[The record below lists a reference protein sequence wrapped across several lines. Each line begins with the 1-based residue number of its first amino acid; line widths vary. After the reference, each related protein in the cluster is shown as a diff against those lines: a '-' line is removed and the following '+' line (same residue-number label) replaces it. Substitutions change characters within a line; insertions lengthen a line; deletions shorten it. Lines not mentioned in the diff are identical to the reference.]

1 MAVVGNFGVISDKF
15 NVDKST
21 VILLGFTA
29 ISTTTC
35 TITATYTAATITNI
49 NGNNNTDNWIE
60 KK

>member
-15 NVDKST
+15 NVAKST

-49 NGNNNTDNWIE
+49 NGNNNTDN
-60 KK
+60 